1 VWAVIVIWMIGRVQS
16 DMITETM
23 MVLAPCY
30 ILYYVAQFHLQ
41 MSGVLAVTVFGLCFP
56 WWGNTRI
63 SPGLFPYVLRI
74 SPHACSCLAFQQ
86 IAAVLVSHLA
96 LLWLF
101 LHSISP
107 NCGCLWITLH

>member
-63 SPGLFPYVLRI
+63 SPGLFPYVHRI
-74 SPHACSCLAFQQ
+74 SPHACFMPR
-86 IAAVLVSHLA
+86 IP
-96 LLWLF
+96 
-101 LHSISP
+101 P
-107 NCGCLWITLH
+107 NCGCSCFTFSFVGVDSLIEFL